1 MGTKPPFED
10 ESISHGIC
18 SRCYREMMNQ
28 MILDGLATAEEAKE
42 SIRIVEGEEAGR
54 HPRLL

>member
-42 SIRIVEGEEAGR
+42 SIRIVEGEEASR